1 MRRRGDGV
9 TSLLRKTLSVRVDD
23 VAGGDFAVGRV
34 DPREG
39 SVRAGAASGEDRAIE
54 VES

>member
-1 MRRRGDGV
+1 MSFV
-9 TSLLRKTLSVRVDD
+9 QWTLSVRIDD

-34 DPREG
+34 DPGEG
-39 SVRAGAASGEDRAIE
+39 SARAGAASGEDRAIE